1 MIKRF
6 KIKLSYHQFI
16 EWFEINKME
25 HKNYIRLPSAKKLF
39 YNTQKKEHAKIMRI
53 LLNHFLKSEAMCAY
67 LTSKK
72 IKKTMMDQNYTA
84 IRNIFKD
91 LQATSKE

>member
-1 MIKRF
+1 
-6 KIKLSYHQFI
+6 
-16 EWFEINKME
+16 ME

-91 LQATSKE
+91 LQATSKEWLFIFHKYSKNHKLLVCFL